1 MDPNL
6 TPPPQADNN
15 QPPQEKNIMA
25 ILGLIF
31 AFSIP
36 LLGLIL
42 SIIGMN
48 KAKEMNDNGRSLAL
62 AGIWVSIVFMVVS
75 PVLLVLVLVAAPSL
89 QRNVRDS
96 ERVSDVLSLQS
107 QIREATADADG
118 QLPTEGSGGTF
129 ANTVLSTWNPDYYS
143 WAADNLVTSN
153 MEDSDKDHILYVQNG
168 QPSSDTYYPS
178 ADSIH
183 IWGGSKCASDFSEKL
198 SGGGETYAAGE
209 IEPGTSRTYTYAS
222 VYYLEDA
229 GGQIVCEDNS

>member
-6 TPPPQADNN
+6 TPPPPPDNN

-25 ILGLIF
+25 TLGLIF
-31 AFSIP
+31 AFMIP
-36 LLGLIL
+36 LLGLIF
-42 SIIGMN
+42 SIMGIN
-48 KAKEMNDNGRSLAL
+48 KAKEMNGDGRSLAL
-62 AGIWVSIVFMVVS
+62 AGIWVSIVFMVVM
-75 PVLLVLVLVAAPSL
+75 PVLVVVLVLIAAPAL
-89 QRNVRDS
+89 QRNARDAVRVD
-96 ERVSDVLSLQS
+96 DALSLQS
-107 QIREATADADG
+107 QIREATADANG
-118 QLPTEGSGGTF
+118 QLPTEGSDGTF
-129 ANTVLSTWNPDYYS
+129 ANTVLSTWNPVHYS
-143 WAADNLVTSN
+143 WATDNLVTSN
-153 MEDSDKDHILYVQNG
+153 TEDSDKDHLLYVQNG

-209 IEPGTSRTYTYAS
+209 IEPDTSRTYAF